1 MNAQRNFKDTV
12 GRMLFAR
19 PENAL
24 QLYNALNGTDYTD
37 SSVIEFNTLENAIY
51 LGMKNDL
58 SFIIAYRTSLYEFQS
73 TITPNMPLRNLFYI
87 SDIFQGYVRNR
98 TLYSSRCI
106 KIPAPR
112 FIVLYNGIRPMPEQ
126 VEYKLSDAFEVHEED
141 PQLELKVTVLNINEG
156 MNEELKSRCP
166 VLKEYMEYV
175 GAVRRNMEHMP
186 LDEAVDAAIEY
197 CIKNNILK
205 DFLLEQKA
213 EVKKM
218 SIYEFDEER
227 EMEMIRQDER
237 SFASVCRRRARFNG
251 KSGSLRD
258 RSLIPILL
266 PIHILLPSL
275 PGYATCISETLLRSH
290 CLWVQTQTT
299 RLFPLRS
306 LPFGASCINFC
317 CLSRNTSRL
326 SI

>member
-1 MNAQRNFKDTV
+1 
-12 GRMLFAR
+12 
-19 PENAL
+19 
-24 QLYNALNGTDYTD
+24 
-37 SSVIEFNTLENAIY
+37 
-51 LGMKNDL
+51 
-58 SFIIAYRTSLYEFQS
+58 
-73 TITPNMPLRNLFYI
+73 
-87 SDIFQGYVRNR
+87 
-98 TLYSSRCI
+98 
-106 KIPAPR
+106 
-112 FIVLYNGIRPMPEQ
+112 MPEQ

-237 SFASVCRRRARFNG
+237 AEGEQAGLERGRAEGEQAGLERGRAEGEQAGLERGREEGRAEGEQLGREQAVLSLCRKFGCSREESIQRLMEEC
-251 KSGSLRD
+251 SLTREEAEKRMEEY
-258 RSLIPILL
+258 RS
-266 PIHILLPSL
+266 
-275 PGYATCISETLLRSH
+275 ED
-290 CLWVQTQTT
+290 
-299 RLFPLRS
+299 
-306 LPFGASCINFC
+306 
-317 CLSRNTSRL
+317 
-326 SI
+326 

>member
-1 MNAQRNFKDTV
+1 M
-12 GRMLFAR
+12 
-19 PENAL
+19 
-24 QLYNALNGTDYTD
+24 
-37 SSVIEFNTLENAIY
+37 
-51 LGMKNDL
+51 
-58 SFIIAYRTSLYEFQS
+58 
-73 TITPNMPLRNLFYI
+73 
-87 SDIFQGYVRNR
+87 RNR

-237 SFASVCRRRARFNG
+237 AEGEQFGREQAVLSLCRKFGCSREESIQRLMEEC
-251 KSGSLRD
+251 SLTREEAEKRMEGY
-258 RSLIPILL
+258 RS
-266 PIHILLPSL
+266 
-275 PGYATCISETLLRSH
+275 ED
-290 CLWVQTQTT
+290 
-299 RLFPLRS
+299 
-306 LPFGASCINFC
+306 
-317 CLSRNTSRL
+317 
-326 SI
+326 

>member
-87 SDIFQGYVRNR
+87 SDILQGYVRNR

-112 FIVLYNGIRPMPEQ
+112 FI
-126 VEYKLSDAFEVHEED
+126 SVH
-141 PQLELKVTVLNINEG
+141 
-156 MNEELKSRCP
+156 
-166 VLKEYMEYV
+166 
-175 GAVRRNMEHMP
+175 
-186 LDEAVDAAIEY
+186 
-197 CIKNNILK
+197 
-205 DFLLEQKA
+205 
-213 EVKKM
+213 
-218 SIYEFDEER
+218 
-227 EMEMIRQDER
+227 
-237 SFASVCRRRARFNG
+237 
-251 KSGSLRD
+251 
-258 RSLIPILL
+258 
-266 PIHILLPSL
+266 
-275 PGYATCISETLLRSH
+275 
-290 CLWVQTQTT
+290 
-299 RLFPLRS
+299 
-306 LPFGASCINFC
+306 
-317 CLSRNTSRL
+317 
-326 SI
+326 

>member
-87 SDIFQGYVRNR
+87 SDILQGYVRNR

-126 VEYKLSDAFEVHEED
+126 VEYKLSDAFEVYEED

-237 SFASVCRRRARFNG
+237 AEGEQAGLERGREEGRAEGEQAGLERGREEGRAEGEQFGREQAVLSLCRKFGCSREESIQRLMEEC
-251 KSGSLRD
+251 SLTREEAEKRMEEY
-258 RSLIPILL
+258 RS
-266 PIHILLPSL
+266 
-275 PGYATCISETLLRSH
+275 ED
-290 CLWVQTQTT
+290 
-299 RLFPLRS
+299 
-306 LPFGASCINFC
+306 
-317 CLSRNTSRL
+317 
-326 SI
+326 

>member
-1 MNAQRNFKDTV
+1 
-12 GRMLFAR
+12 
-19 PENAL
+19 
-24 QLYNALNGTDYTD
+24 
-37 SSVIEFNTLENAIY
+37 
-51 LGMKNDL
+51 
-58 SFIIAYRTSLYEFQS
+58 
-73 TITPNMPLRNLFYI
+73 
-87 SDIFQGYVRNR
+87 
-98 TLYSSRCI
+98 
-106 KIPAPR
+106 
-112 FIVLYNGIRPMPEQ
+112 MPEQ

-141 PQLELKVTVLNINEG
+141 PQLELKVTVQNINEG

-237 SFASVCRRRARFNG
+237 AEGEQAGLERGRAEGEQAGLERGREEGRAEGEQFGREQAAVLSLCRKFGCSHEESIQRLMEEC
-251 KSGSLRD
+251 SLTREEAEK
-258 RSLIPILL
+258 RME
-266 PIHILLPSL
+266 
-275 PGYATCISETLLRSH
+275 GYQSED
-290 CLWVQTQTT
+290 
-299 RLFPLRS
+299 
-306 LPFGASCINFC
+306 
-317 CLSRNTSRL
+317 
-326 SI
+326 

>member
-87 SDIFQGYVRNR
+87 SDILQGYVRNR

-112 FIVLYNGIRPMPEQ
+112 FIVLYNGIRPMEQ

-237 SFASVCRRRARFNG
+237 AEGEQAGLERGRAEGEQLGREQAVLSLCRKFGCSREESIQRLMEEC
-251 KSGSLRD
+251 SLTREEAEKRMEEY
-258 RSLIPILL
+258 RS
-266 PIHILLPSL
+266 
-275 PGYATCISETLLRSH
+275 ED
-290 CLWVQTQTT
+290 
-299 RLFPLRS
+299 
-306 LPFGASCINFC
+306 
-317 CLSRNTSRL
+317 
-326 SI
+326 